1 MSCHPTPPHHP
12 QVYENNDLG
21 LLNFQL
27 HPDWP
32 TVPYGYMVYTHDPG
46 YVNTHSYV

>member
-1 MSCHPTPPHHP
+1 MTKFDLLSPVEWLNGCRNQ

-32 TVPYGYMVYTHDPG
+32 ATPYGYMLYTHDPG
-46 YVNTHSYV
+46 